1 MMSKPG
7 RRDRAYRRWQ
17 TRRHRQKRKDIVQ
30 TYGRFGTAG
39 YLSWTFI
46 DGDLRPSGNHIHLY
60 SRSRR
65 QRFWKNYTSRVVRR
79 HPTAHKKGNGYRR
92 SVDYWWNIY

>member
-17 TRRHRQKRKDIVQ
+17 TRRHRQRRKDIVQ

-39 YLSWTFI
+39 YTTWSLI
-46 DGDLRPSGNHIHLY
+46 DGSLKPSGGYVHLY

-79 HPTAHKKGNGYRR
+79 HPTARKKGNGYRR
-92 SVDYWWNIY
+92 LVDYWWHIY